1 MIYALSRGLVSCDSE
16 ASYGQKGHCKLLAGV
31 RMSVKSWFFALT
43 ALSLAGPVLAGTCTL
58 PRIDG
63 GIQSGQADRIDSDR
77 NALLSY
83 EACLAEQEELEAAFN
98 SPAAGRTALQREAA
112 ANLRRTLDAWQRT
125 RRAADSTP
133 VEKKRS

>member
-1 MIYALSRGLVSCDSE
+1 MSKKIWFPATIAL
-16 ASYGQKGHCKLLAGV
+16 LLAGP
-31 RMSVKSWFFALT
+31 A
-43 ALSLAGPVLAGTCTL
+43 LAGPCTL

-83 EACLAEQEELEAAFN
+83 EACLVEQEELEAAFN
-98 SPAAGRTALQREAA
+98 SPAARRTALQREAA

-125 RRAADSTP
+125 RRAADATP

>member
-1 MIYALSRGLVSCDSE
+1 MSLKFWFAPLTAL
-16 ASYGQKGHCKLLAGV
+16 LLAGP
-31 RMSVKSWFFALT
+31 A
-43 ALSLAGPVLAGTCTL
+43 LAGTCIL

-63 GIQSGQADRIDSDR
+63 GIHSGQADKIDSDR

-125 RRAADSTP
+125 RRAADATP
-133 VEKKRS
+133 VDKKRS

>member
-1 MIYALSRGLVSCDSE
+1 
-16 ASYGQKGHCKLLAGV
+16 
-31 RMSVKSWFFALT
+31 MSLKCWFIALT
-43 ALSLAGPVLAGTCTL
+43 ALLLAGPACAATCTL
-58 PRIDG
+58 PSIDG
-63 GIQSGQADRIDSDR
+63 GIQSGQADRIDRDR
-77 NALLSY
+77 TALLSY

-133 VEKKRS
+133 QDKKRS

>member
-1 MIYALSRGLVSCDSE
+1 MSAKILSASLIAL
-16 ASYGQKGHCKLLAGV
+16 LLAGPAV
-31 RMSVKSWFFALT
+31 AAT
-43 ALSLAGPVLAGTCTL
+43 TCTL

-63 GIQSGQADRIDSDR
+63 GIQSGQADKIDRDR

-83 EACLAEQEELEAAFN
+83 EACLAEQEELETAFN

-125 RRAADSTP
+125 RRAADAAP
-133 VEKKRS
+133 LEKNGS

>member
-1 MIYALSRGLVSCDSE
+1 MSFKRFFLPFTAL
-16 ASYGQKGHCKLLAGV
+16 LLASPV
-31 RMSVKSWFFALT
+31 I
-43 ALSLAGPVLAGTCTL
+43 AGPCTL

-63 GIQSGQADRIDSDR
+63 GIQSGHADRIDSDR

-83 EACLAEQEELEAAFN
+83 EACLAEQEELEMAFN
-98 SPAAGRTALQREAA
+98 NPAAGRTALQREAA

-133 VEKKRS
+133 VEKKGS